1 MTQVYAGVAE
11 AAQSANSGN
20 SKNRRKSSTGAP
32 SIRLSKMPLALLG
45 GLFIGALS
53 VIIVRYTRFRLTGTA
68 IGGADADVLLMV
80 DIVLALTLAILLRTV
95 VRVRSRVHGFGKLLG
110 IAAMAVL
117 MHNLVF
123 IAPGLFE
130 RGFSSAWV
138 DQVMAA
144 TKPNTVLFAPEFE
157 PRKNP
162 VRTKVAPGFLTPPKS

>member
-68 IGGADADVLLMV
+68 IGGADA
-80 DIVLALTLAILLRTV
+80 ALSAEDQEFRAG
-95 VRVRSRVHGFGKLLG
+95 HLLG
-110 IAAMAVL
+110 
-117 MHNLVF
+117 
-123 IAPGLFE
+123 
-130 RGFSSAWV
+130 
-138 DQVMAA
+138 
-144 TKPNTVLFAPEFE
+144 
-157 PRKNP
+157 
-162 VRTKVAPGFLTPPKS
+162 